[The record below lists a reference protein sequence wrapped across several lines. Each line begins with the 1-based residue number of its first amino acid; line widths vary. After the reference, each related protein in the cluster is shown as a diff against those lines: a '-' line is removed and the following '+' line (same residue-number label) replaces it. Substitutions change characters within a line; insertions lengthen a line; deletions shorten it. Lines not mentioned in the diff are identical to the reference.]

1 MPDGEGAADRT
12 GSSFRLGGSWIVR
25 QILGRTF
32 LPHHLVRRMRR
43 RRMHHRVPTVHANAQ
58 LLLYNRMLP
67 GDFLHYGHFDDPDT
81 PAEEVSFAGLH
92 RAQLRYAEK
101 LVALIGR
108 PGEPVLD
115 AGSGMGGMLGLLR
128 SAGHDVTGLT
138 PDRFQVEHIRR
149 AHPGV
154 PVLHCRFEDMCDDKL
169 WHDFVQQVDSA
180 VARNSENDL
189 ENRKSDRFKAYF
201 GTVIHSE
208 SIQYMRPEGVFSVMR
223 EILAPGGT
231 WIVADYF
238 RRDEPEP
245 ASTAGHPRPANR
257 SGWRLAAFR
266 DRLRENGFRVVR
278 ETDITAH
285 VLPTLG
291 FARLLADRI
300 GLPALDF
307 AADKLRAKSP
317 GLHYV
322 VENVV
327 ERAREA
333 AHRGAEV
340 LDPDAFAARKQYL
353 MMSIRRG

>member
-1 MPDGEGAADRT
+1 MPDGRGAGDRA
-12 GSSFRLGGSWIVR
+12 GSSPRLSGSWIVR

-43 RRMHHRVPTVHANAQ
+43 RRMHRRVPTVHANAQ

-67 GDFLHYGHFDDPDT
+67 GDFLHYGYFDDPDT
-81 PAEEVSFAGLH
+81 PPEEVSFAALY

-101 LVALIGR
+101 LAALIER

-128 SAGHDVTGLT
+128 SAGYDVTGLT

-149 AHPGV
+149 AYPGV
-154 PVLHCRFEDMCDDKL
+154 PVLHCRFEDMCNDRL
-169 WHDFVQQVDSA
+169 WHDFVAQSGRGVADSSPNA
-180 VARNSENDL
+180 PSSRRN
-189 ENRKSDRFKAYF
+189 DRFKAYF

-208 SIQYMRPEGVFSVMR
+208 SIQYMRPEGVLSVMR

-238 RRDEPEP
+238 RRDEPP
-245 ASTAGHPRPANR
+245 PPSTAAPRPPNR
-257 SGWRLAAFR
+257 SGWRLGAFR
-266 DRLRENGFRVVR
+266 DRLRENGLRVGH
-278 ETDITAH
+278 EADITAH

-291 FARLLADRI
+291 FAGLLAERI

-307 AADKLRAKSP
+307 AADKLRAKTP
-317 GLHYV
+317 GVHYV

-327 ERAREA
+327 ARAREA
-333 AHRGAEV
+333 AHRGAAV
-340 LDPDAFAARKQYL
+340 LDPAAFAARKRYL